1 MSLMSLALK
10 CWRGKGQV
18 PDHTFSDVGV
28 NAFPVSQARTG
39 AGVQNSDPR
48 ATRSPT
54 QWALRPQPPIRSR
67 AGRADKWAPLRS
79 ALPLQSSPAT
89 YKHRRFGV
97 ELVRAAEC
105 ARIQNEFGIAN
116 T

>member
-54 QWALRPQPPIRSR
+54 QWALRPQPPI
-67 AGRADKWAPLRS
+67 
-79 ALPLQSSPAT
+79 
-89 YKHRRFGV
+89 
-97 ELVRAAEC
+97 AAERGVLTDGPRSGLPSHC
-105 ARIQNEFGIAN
+105 SHHQPRISTEGSE
-116 T
+116 